1 MHAEANS
8 HIYTMYNVRS
18 TTVYFLFILCMRIA
32 HTQFEIMASLNSVVK
47 RVLHFCFVCFFFSL
61 HFWINAGAGAA
72 VSSQAE
78 VNYGKNAKTTVPLHF
93 EPVATE

>member
-1 MHAEANS
+1 
-8 HIYTMYNVRS
+8 MY
-18 TTVYFLFILCMRIA
+18 A

-72 VSSQAE
+72 QAE